1 LVALC
6 EKLLERVVG
15 LVELPA
21 GYAEVKIGVTR
32 SLVQNCGREQ
42 SLEDM
47 ERAASVESVSQ

>member
-1 LVALC
+1 VALC